1 MECPHCHHINRDAA
15 RFCAGCGNPLTPDVA
30 QTYVVLQPGRSC
42 ATRIGSS
49 APSARVGLYLVED
62 MGAFGRLRRIKVKGS
77 LEDGH
82 TWWQVRLPDSTAGW
96 AAEEWL
102 QPARW
107 GLRGSPL
114 PAGR

>member
-1 MECPHCHHINRDAA
+1 MECPHCYHINRDTA

-30 QTYVVLQPGRSC
+30 QTYVVLQPGRVLRNPYRVVR
-42 ATRIGSS
+42 AIGKGGMG
-49 APSARVGLYLVED
+49 ALYLVED
-62 MGAFGRLRRIKVKGS
+62 MGAFGRLRVIKVNGS

-102 QPARW
+102 QPAR
-107 GLRGSPL
+107 
-114 PAGR
+114 